1 MRLLLFYLLF
11 CTVLPASAVTVVDNA
26 GYKVTLDS
34 PPMRIVSFA
43 PHITEILFELGVGDR
58 IVATVDYSDH
68 PEAAKK
74 IPRLGS
80 AFSVSVESVVAL
92 EPDIVFAW
100 ATGGNQKAVAQI
112 RTLGI
117 PVYTNEAGTLSG
129 VADSLQRIGQLVGA
143 TKQGEQLAAD
153 FKQGLI
159 EIAAAKPEQRKRIFF
174 QISDAQLYTV
184 NHEHLIGQGLALCHA
199 DNVFGSLPMPVP
211 IVSYESVV
219 AADPQVIVVSVPDPD
234 YVSPW
239 EARWQSLGW
248 EGRIRRIEASLITR
262 PSFRMLEGLKIL
274 CQNVNG

>member
-1 MRLLLFYLLF
+1 MRWVLFYLLF
-11 CTVLPASAVTVVDNA
+11 SAVLPANAVTVVDNA
-26 GYKVTLDS
+26 GYQVTLDP

-58 IVATVDYSDH
+58 VVATVDYSDH

-112 RTLGI
+112 RALGI

-129 VADSLQRIGQLVGA
+129 VADSIQRIGLLVGA
-143 TKQGEQLAAD
+143 ADQGKNLASE
-153 FKQGLI
+153 FKLGLI
-159 EIAAAKPEQRKRIFF
+159 DIAAAKPLERKRIFF

-184 NHEHLIGQGLALCHA
+184 NHEHLLGQGLALCHA
-199 DNVFGSLPMPVP
+199 DNVFGSLPIPVP
-211 IVSYESVV
+211 IVSFESVV
-219 AADPQVIVVSVPDPD
+219 AADPQVIVISVPDPD

-248 EGRIRRIEASLITR
+248 QGRIRRIEASLITR

-274 CQNVNG
+274 CQTVNG

>member
-1 MRLLLFYLLF
+1 MRLLLFFLL
-11 CTVLPASAVTVVDNA
+11 CCAVLPANAVTVVDNA
-26 GYKVTLDS
+26 GQKVTLDS
-34 PPMRIVSFA
+34 PPVRIVSFA

-112 RTLGI
+112 RALGI

-129 VADSLQRIGQLVGA
+129 VADSLLRIGLLVGA
-143 TKQGEQLAAD
+143 AKQGEQLAAE

-159 EIAAAKPEQRKRIFF
+159 EIAAAKPTQKKSVFF

-199 DNVFGSLPMPVP
+199 DNIFGSLPIPVP